1 MEPLFPTLQSA
12 GHRPDLVLGKVFVLI
27 KATHNKLGYYKA
39 GLETVKY
46 NTNVIKISMCFIVA
60 GGKELENHVLHL
72 NFQTLIKVILD
83 HHSRQLCP
91 KVIY

>member
-12 GHRPDLVLGKVFVLI
+12 RHRPDLVLGKVFVLI

-46 NTNVIKISMCFIVA
+46 NTNVIKISMCFIISSWWERIRESCVA
-60 GGKELENHVLHL
+60 FEFANL
-72 NFQTLIKVILD
+72 N
-83 HHSRQLCP
+83 
-91 KVIY
+91 